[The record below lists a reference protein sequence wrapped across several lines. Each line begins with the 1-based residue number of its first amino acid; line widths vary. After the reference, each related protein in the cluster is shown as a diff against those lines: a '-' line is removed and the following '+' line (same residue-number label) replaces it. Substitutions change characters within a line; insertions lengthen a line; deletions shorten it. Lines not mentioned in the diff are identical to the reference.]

1 MMTLGDFLQVEKENR
16 SLVYRIYYI
25 FLASGLMNTLFGT
38 LMPFLGEEYGLSY
51 SVRGML
57 LSCLQTGNLLAIF
70 LSGIMP
76 YLIGRKKN
84 TVLFTL
90 LMTAGNVM
98 VILTGNPVFLALS
111 FAFVGIGR
119 GTLANITNV
128 VVSADTGN
136 RTAGL
141 NLLHASFAIGAVSA
155 PVLLVITLG
164 RGWRLSAAVSALVML
179 LAVVLIGFSRM
190 ESEPQPRKK
199 EKGGTVPVSMRFW
212 LCVLILFFYI
222 ALENALVGWLVTY
235 FIDAGV
241 FPEAFAA
248 SMQALLWV
256 MILIGRLACAAISSK
271 VNKDRLVLLLG
282 FCLTG
287 FFLLMI
293 IPESPVLIIIGVLGV
308 GLSMSGIYPT
318 TIATLDPKFSGSTI
332 GMALLLGTA
341 TFGGVMISPVIG
353 MISEHAGIK
362 GGIAFIF
369 VVIVLMFAA
378 IVPKI
383 VLDERA
389 GKAKKL
395 GR

>member
-1 MMTLGDFLQVEKENR
+1 MFSLGDFLQVEKNDR
-16 SLVYRIYYI
+16 SLVYRTYYI

-38 LMPFLGEEYGLSY
+38 LMPFLGEAYGLSY

-57 LSCLQTGNLLAIF
+57 LSSLQAGNLIAIFASGVLPFLLGRKRNTVIFTTLMVLGNLL
-70 LSGIMP
+70 L
-76 YLIGRKKN
+76 
-84 TVLFTL
+84 LF
-90 LMTAGNVM
+90 
-98 VILTGNPVFLALS
+98 TGNPLVLALS

-128 VVSADTGN
+128 VVSAKAGN

-141 NLLHASFAIGAVSA
+141 NLLHAAFAIGAVAA
-155 PVLLVITLG
+155 PLILVATLS
-164 RGWRLSAAVSALVML
+164 LSWKVSVVVSALCM
-179 LAVVLIGFSRM
+179 AVAVALIALSSLEGK
-190 ESEPQPRKK
+190 PQRKERQEGDSVPR
-199 EKGGTVPVSMRFW
+199 SIRFW

-248 SMQALLWV
+248 GTQAILWV
-256 MILIGRLACAAISSK
+256 MILIGRLSCAAISNR
-271 VNKDRLVLLLG
+271 VNRNKLILVLGLS
-282 FCLTG
+282 LTF

-293 IPESPVLIIIGVLGV
+293 IPKSPALIILGVLGV

-318 TIATLDPKFSGSTI
+318 TIATLDPKFSSSTI

-341 TFGGVMISPVIG
+341 TFGGVLISPVIG
-353 MISEHAGIK
+353 MISERAGIE

-369 VVIVLMFAA
+369 VVIVLMFCC
-378 IVPKI
+378 IIPKL
-383 VLDERA
+383 VLEREV
-389 GKAKKL
+389 
-395 GR
+395 R